1 MREREKVRER
11 GRKSEREQE
20 REQEQVSTWVCKVQ
34 RSSRMW
40 SLFGILPDL
49 VNQPLV
55 GLLLAA
61 GGVLLLNLTNDTAAH
76 LAGPG

>member
-1 MREREKVRER
+1 MCERERESERER

-20 REQEQVSTWVCKVQ
+20 QASTWVCKVQ

-40 SLFGILPDL
+40 SLFGILPDP